1 MINQVK
7 LPSTTV
13 QPERSKQEMIE
24 ILKKFGIGD
33 YQWTEYKG
41 EIKLEFEVEIPFNE
55 KPTPMHA
62 VIRPPELKEYRKV
75 WDPKA
80 GKQVKK
86 LVANWPVAYR
96 VMRNYL
102 RERLLMVASGAYP
115 FEDIFLADLVLTHPE
130 TGDKVRL
137 VEYLRSQGKIPGLQ
151 LSYID
156 TESQPKEL
164 ADEAQPKSA
173 ANPQG

>member
-1 MINQVK
+1 MLGTVK

-24 ILKKFGIGD
+24 ILKKFGIQD

-41 EIKLEFEVEIPFNE
+41 EVKLEFEVEINFNDQ
-55 KPTPMHA
+55 PTPMHA

-75 WDPKA
+75 WDAKA
-80 GKQVKK
+80 GRTLKK

-115 FEDIFLADLVLTHPE
+115 FEDIFLADLVLEHPQTHE
-130 TGDKVRL
+130 KIRL
-137 VEYLRSQGKIPGLQ
+137 VDCLRSKGQIPGLQ
-151 LSYID
+151 LPYM
-156 TESQPKEL
+156 P
-164 ADEAQPKSA
+164 EAE
-173 ANPQG
+173 NPPIAQETTKA